1 MTGGKLGLLMV
12 TAAALTGYLV
22 WSGDAALI
30 LPLLD
35 REKPPDRTL
44 QTTAALQSPKS
55 EASGTTVL
63 NPLSELKPEAL
74 NEMIERPL
82 FNPTRAPAVAP
93 VAAVAEPVEEPV
105 PEPEDSTGPQD
116 FTLLGMA
123 SREGIWTAVI
133 RLNKTNEIF
142 HLKQGEAMSE
152 WTFSAVAAHEVTLS
166 NNEKSIQLKL
176 FQDMGSRPVPQLEQ
190 QMMMQQQGEEVA
202 EPQ

>member
-1 MTGGKLGLLMV
+1 MTGGRLGLLMV
-12 TAAALTGYLV
+12 TAVALTGYLV

-35 REKPPDRTL
+35 QEKTPSATL
-44 QTTAALQSPKS
+44 QTTAALPSPKA
-55 EASGTTVL
+55 ETSGTPVL
-63 NPLSELKPEAL
+63 NPLSELKPDAL

-82 FNPTRAPAVAP
+82 FNPTRAPAAAP
-93 VAAVAEPVEEPV
+93 VAEVAEPVDEA

-123 SREGIWTAVI
+123 SRDGIWTAVI

-176 FQDMGSRPVPQLEQ
+176 FQDMGNRPVPQLEQ
-190 QMMMQQQGEEVA
+190 QLMQQPGEEVP